1 MIQTRILLM
10 MMRMIVPRIESVR
23 NHMLQDTCVTPEA
36 DTEQDKS
43 QEECRMWQ
51 LRACN
56 ITQDVTNRGQHIS
69 MVPVRWVEGQKG
81 EMLAVVRN
89 IENLVIKTP
98 VKMIKSGVASV
109 NEDLQIRMWEMGW
122 FIVLLVEKRV
132 GQVKN
137 MIIDTVEMAAG
148 VVDIMKEN
156 PVNGILNYQKRP
168 QSLEIMR
175 NENLMKYI
183 ATVSKE
189 HGNKKYAETDQFSLS
204 DVDTKMFNSE

>member
-1 MIQTRILLM
+1 M
-10 MMRMIVPRIESVR
+10 
-23 NHMLQDTCVTPEA
+23 
-36 DTEQDKS
+36 
-43 QEECRMWQ
+43 
-51 LRACN
+51 
-56 ITQDVTNRGQHIS
+56 
-69 MVPVRWVEGQKG
+69 
-81 EMLAVVRN
+81 
-89 IENLVIKTP
+89 
-98 VKMIKSGVASV
+98 ASV
-109 NEDLQIRMWEMGW
+109 NEDLQIKMCEICW
-122 FIVLLVEKRV
+122 FVVLLVEKRV

-156 PVNGILNYQKRP
+156 PVNGILNSHKRP

-175 NENLMKYI
+175 NENLMKYT